1 MLSNLRETIQ
11 HASKNNC
18 IVPGFNIFGYEDA
31 ISVVRAAEEMDAPVL
46 LMTNKFAI
54 NFMPVEYWGKILGE
68 IAKDARVPVSIHLD
82 HGKDY
87 ETIARAIKSGYS
99 SVMYDGSQLPIEENI
114 KNTKEIVK
122 LAHALDVSVEAEIGS
137 VAYSDV
143 SLEEYK
149 PSFTKPEEAEK
160 FYKETEV
167 DWLAVAVGTVHKMQI
182 QNADIKF
189 DLIGKI
195 KDKANVPLV
204 VHGSTGISDED
215 LKKLKNC
222 GIGKIN
228 IGTALR
234 MEFGN
239 TIRKE
244 MEKNPQEFDR
254 MYFTEKAM
262 VKVKEKAKEKFRLLG
277 F

>member
-1 MLSNLRETIQ
+1 MLSNLRNIIKD
-11 HASKNNC
+11 ASKNNY

-31 ISVVRAAEEMDAPVL
+31 ISVVKAAEEMNAPVL
-46 LMTNKFAI
+46 LMTNNFAV
-54 NFMPVEYWGKILGE
+54 NFMPVEYWAKLLGE
-68 IAKDARVPVSIHLD
+68 IAKDAKVPVSIHLD
-82 HGKDY
+82 HGKNY
-87 ETIARAIKSGYS
+87 EVIARAIKSGYS
-99 SVMYDGSQLPIEENI
+99 SVMYDGSQLPIEDNI

-122 LAHALDVSVEAEIGS
+122 IAHALDVSVEAEIGS

-149 PSFTKPEEAEK
+149 PLFTKPEEAEK
-160 FYKETEV
+160 FYKETNT

-195 KDKANVPLV
+195 QNKANVPLV
-204 VHGSTGISDED
+204 VHGSTGISDEN
-215 LKKLKNC
+215 LEQLRNY
-222 GIGKIN
+222 GVGKIN

-239 TIRKE
+239 TLRKE
-244 MEKNPQEFDR
+244 MESNPEEFDR
-254 MYFTEKAM
+254 MYFNEKAM
-262 VKVKEKAKEKFRLLG
+262 FKVKEKAKEKFRLLG